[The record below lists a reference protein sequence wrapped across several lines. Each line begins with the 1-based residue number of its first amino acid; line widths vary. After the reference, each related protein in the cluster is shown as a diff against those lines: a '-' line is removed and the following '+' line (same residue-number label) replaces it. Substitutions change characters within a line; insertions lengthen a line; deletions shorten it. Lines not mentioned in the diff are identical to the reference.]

1 MLDSNISL
9 YYGCSI
15 PSARFRKFFEK
26 HFIAVVPG
34 TDAYKRE
41 PLLLSISDAGPEYE
55 QELSEEDAAYTW
67 PGSGI
72 TDCKEFMDYLKEYI
86 LDCDIRSTD
95 DVIIGIEIDR
105 YSVDS
110 RCLELLNNTR
120 DEYQWIS
127 PCMSGAEYLSEITK
141 YFPKVLSL
149 IIYDFC
155 QIDDDFFKMLS
166 EHEDELQFVKL

>member
-26 HFIAVVPG
+26 HFIAVLPG
-34 TDAYKRE
+34 TDAYRRE
-41 PLLLSISDAGPEYE
+41 PLLLSVSDAG
-55 QELSEEDAAYTW
+55 
-67 PGSGI
+67 I
-72 TDCKEFMDYLKEYI
+72 TNCKEFMDYLKEYI
-86 LDCDIRSTD
+86 LDCDITSTD

-110 RCLELLNNTR
+110 RCLKLFNNIR

-149 IIYDFC
+149 IIYNFC